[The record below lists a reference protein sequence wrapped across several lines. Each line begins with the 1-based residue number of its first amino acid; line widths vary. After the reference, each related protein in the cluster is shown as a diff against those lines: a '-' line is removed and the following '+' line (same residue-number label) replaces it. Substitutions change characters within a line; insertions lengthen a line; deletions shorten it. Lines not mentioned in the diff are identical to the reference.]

1 MPVSHLKI
9 HAAEQEDKL
18 KVKYDQEPTHRQ
30 LYEQLNSVS
39 KSTGRPYQKF
49 YIETKFY
56 YTNQKVSSD
65 CNDITFWN
73 QGTTNVSVNGN
84 LLYPNQSLRIQGNIG
99 ELDTTE
105 YYIVFATLI
114 STGNQLAVLR
124 KLYV

>member
-1 MPVSHLKI
+1 MPLQHLKI
-9 HAAEQEDKL
+9 HAAETDDAI
-18 KVKYDQEPTHRQ
+18 KVKYDQSLSQRQ
-30 LYEQLNSVS
+30 QYEQQRSFS

-56 YTNQKVSSD
+56 YTSVAVSSD

-73 QGTTNVSVNGN
+73 QGTTNVTIDGN

-99 ELDTTE
+99 EIDTTI
-105 YYIVFATLI
+105 YNVVFATLI

-124 KLYV
+124 KLYI